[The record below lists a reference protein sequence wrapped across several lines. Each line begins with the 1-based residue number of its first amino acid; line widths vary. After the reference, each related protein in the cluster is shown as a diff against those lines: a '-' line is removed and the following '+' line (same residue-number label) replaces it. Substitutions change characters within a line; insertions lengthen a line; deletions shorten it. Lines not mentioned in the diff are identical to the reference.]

1 MFVSLF
7 ENDFMFYDKYGNVGS
22 NIKTNTRLYTV
33 CQWNI
38 KDKFNL
44 LLQCTIPKRILLM
57 KTKKK
62 QKKKRKISYKVHEHT
77 LVVYLA
83 PRKKEP
89 CHLIAIL
96 ECSQAIDE

>member
-1 MFVSLF
+1 MLGPISKLTHVFTLFVNEIL
-7 ENDFMFYDKYGNVGS
+7 
-22 NIKTNTRLYTV
+22 KTSSTFCYSVPFLKEYFLWK
-33 CQWNI
+33 Q
-38 KDKFNL
+38 
-44 LLQCTIPKRILLM
+44 
-57 KTKKK
+57 KKK

>member
-1 MFVSLF
+1 
-7 ENDFMFYDKYGNVGS
+7 
-22 NIKTNTRLYTV
+22 
-33 CQWNI
+33 
-38 KDKFNL
+38 
-44 LLQCTIPKRILLM
+44 M

-62 QKKKRKISYKVHEHT
+62 EKKKRKISYKVHEHT

>member
-1 MFVSLF
+1 MLGPISKLTHVFTLFVNEIL
-7 ENDFMFYDKYGNVGS
+7 
-22 NIKTNTRLYTV
+22 KTSSTFCYSVPFLKEYFL
-33 CQWNI
+33 W
-38 KDKFNL
+38 
-44 LLQCTIPKRILLM
+44 
-57 KTKKK
+57 K
-62 QKKKRKISYKVHEHT
+62 QKQKKISYKVHEHT

>member
-1 MFVSLF
+1 MGMLGPISKLTHVFTLFVNEILKTSSTFCYSVPFLK
-7 ENDFMFYDKYGNVGS
+7 EYFYE
-22 NIKTNTRLYTV
+22 
-33 CQWNI
+33 
-38 KDKFNL
+38 
-44 LLQCTIPKRILLM
+44 
-57 KTKKK
+57 
-62 QKKKRKISYKVHEHT
+62 KKRKKKSYKVHEHT

>member
-1 MFVSLF
+1 MLGPISKLTHVFTLFVNEIL
-7 ENDFMFYDKYGNVGS
+7 
-22 NIKTNTRLYTV
+22 KTNSTFCYSVLFLKEYFL
-33 CQWNI
+33 W
-38 KDKFNL
+38 
-44 LLQCTIPKRILLM
+44 
-57 KTKKK
+57 KKK
-62 QKKKRKISYKVHEHT
+62 KKKSYKVHEHT

>member
-1 MFVSLF
+1 MLGPISKLTHVFTLFVNEIL
-7 ENDFMFYDKYGNVGS
+7 
-22 NIKTNTRLYTV
+22 KTSSTFCYSVPFLKEYFL
-33 CQWNI
+33 W
-38 KDKFNL
+38 
-44 LLQCTIPKRILLM
+44 
-57 KTKKK
+57 KKK
-62 QKKKRKISYKVHEHT
+62 KKKISYKVHEHT